1 MQMNRVEVAG
11 YLVKKPE
18 IRYLPSGMPV
28 ANARLGQTY
37 RFQDNSQQWH
47 ERTNWHSLS
56 FYGDLSKLA
65 ATFEKGENV
74 FVEGTIEQREF
85 VPKDGAKRIVN
96 EIVVRH
102 CHVIA
107 QRGAASASNGAAQ
120 QREQLPNLEGA
131 QAGRLLA
138 DALHVGAFLRYVLC
152 GSVIPGVIH
161 SVSGVLRPG

>member
-1 MQMNRVEVAG
+1 MQMNKVEIAG

-18 IRYLPSGMPV
+18 VRYLPSGMPV

-56 FYGDLSKLA
+56 FYGDLSKVA
-65 ATFEKGENV
+65 SAFEKGDNI

-85 VPKDGAKRIVN
+85 VPKDGSKRIVN
-96 EIVVRH
+96 EIVVRY

-107 QRGAASASNGAAQ
+107 QMRGAAGNGSGQAAVN
-120 QREQLPNLEGA
+120 RESLPDLEGA
-131 QAGRLLA
+131 AVYDSDWPVQ
-138 DALHVGAFLRYVLC
+138 
-152 GSVIPGVIH
+152 
-161 SVSGVLRPG
+161 